1 MPNTLRRIFEMRNEG
16 RTPAGTNSDFLLQ
29 QKDSIAETLQITQQL
44 ALSMQKMREEGGQ
57 TYNQLGQAVQGWGRI
72 AAQSIGQVLSLMAQ
86 ESLAEEKSVATHRR
100 AEQAKGLATLSSL
113 KSTAFYKA
121 IATTAAGFEALGEFD
136 FWAAAQ
142 DFASAALWGTLA
154 GSQVAS
160 MARGGGSSLS
170 RDRSVYSAQ
179 SANNNEQ
186 NTAIQASELSS
197 GAASAAVRPSGQLT
211 ISIMGDHE
219 AGEWL
224 AKTLNTAVEQRGV
237 QLTASRTTRPAY
249 AQG

>member
-1 MPNTLRRIFEMRNEG
+1 MQNSG
-16 RTPAGTNSDFLLQ
+16 RAPAETHGDSLLQ
-29 QKDSIAETLQITQQL
+29 QKDSIAETFQIMRQL
-44 ALSMQKMREEGGQ
+44 TLGMQKAREEGAQ
-57 TYNQLGQAVQGWGRI
+57 TYSQLSRAVQGWGNI
-72 AAQSIGQVLSLMAQ
+72 AAQSMGRVLSLMTQ

-121 IATTAAGFEALGEFD
+121 IAATAAGFEALGEFD
-136 FWAAAQ
+136 FWAATQ

-160 MARGGGSSLS
+160 MARGGGSGPS
-170 RDRSVYSAQ
+170 RDRGAYSAQ
-179 SANNNEQ
+179 SANNNER
-186 NTAIQASELSS
+186 NPGIPVSELSS
-197 GAASAAVRPSGQLT
+197 GAASAAMRPSGQLT

>member
-1 MPNTLRRIFEMRNEG
+1 MPNTLRRIFEMQGSG
-16 RTPAGTNSDFLLQ
+16 RTPAESHGDFLLQ
-29 QKDSIAETLQITQQL
+29 QKDSIAETLQTMRQL
-44 ALSMQKMREEGGQ
+44 TLGMQKAREEGVQ
-57 TYNQLGQAVQGWGRI
+57 TYSQLGQAVQGWGSI
-72 AAQSIGQVLSLMAQ
+72 AAQSMGQVLSLMTQ
-86 ESLAEEKSVATHRR
+86 ERLAEEKSVATHRR

-113 KSTAFYKA
+113 KSTAFYRA
-121 IATTAAGFEALGEFD
+121 IAATAAGFEALGEFD
-136 FWAAAQ
+136 FWAATQ

-170 RDRSVYSAQ
+170 HDRGAYGAQ
-179 SANNNEQ
+179 SAHNDERN
-186 NTAIQASELSS
+186 AGIPVSGLAS
-197 GAASAAVRPSGQLT
+197 GAAEAAHPPSGNLT
-211 ISIMGDHE
+211 IAVIGEPE